1 VKSTTTENLAVAVV
15 EDELRLRELLVRE
28 IIAMG
33 HGAEGFRTA
42 DEAWPRIEAGEFD
55 LLLLDLNLPGMDGM
69 ELFRRVRL
77 APLNVAVVVLT
88 GFGGFDSA
96 VQALRWRA
104 DDYLTKP
111 CTLGDIERVLSGIAA
126 TRESELR
133 AKHLEDLASV
143 GDALQQQRRPGAPI
157 ASGGSPADDS
167 LDIVERQH
175 ILRVLESCCGNK
187 RQAAATLGI
196 SLRTLYNRLSL
207 YAHDDRA
214 GPA

>member
-1 VKSTTTENLAVAVV
+1 MKSTTHANLAVAVV
-15 EDELRLRELLVRE
+15 EDEPRLRELLVRE

-42 DEAWPRIEAGEFD
+42 DEAWPRIEQGDFD

-69 ELFRRVRL
+69 ELFRQVRQ

-111 CTLGDIERVLSGIAA
+111 CTLGDIERVLSRIGAA
-126 TRESELR
+126 RESELR
-133 AKHLEDLASV
+133 AKRLEELASV
-143 GDALQQQRRPGAPI
+143 SDAVRQQRGTSATS
-157 ASGGSPADDS
+157 ATDGSPTAECLDS
-167 LDIVERQH
+167 VERQH
-175 ILRVLESCCGNK
+175 ILRVLESCHGNK

-196 SLRTLYNRLSL
+196 SLRTLYNRLNL
-207 YAHDDRA
+207 YSHDDRTEQV
-214 GPA
+214 

>member
-1 VKSTTTENLAVAVV
+1 VKSHNTTYIVVAVV
-15 EDELRLRELLVRE
+15 EDEPRLRELLVRE

-42 DEAWPRIEAGEFD
+42 DEAWPRIEKGEFD

-69 ELFRRVRL
+69 ELFRRVRHS
-77 APLNVAVVVLT
+77 PLNVAVVVLT

-111 CTLGDIERVLSGIAA
+111 CTLGDIERVLSQIAA
-126 TRESELR
+126 ARGRELR
-133 AKHLEDLASV
+133 AQRLEDLSSA
-143 GDALQQQRRPGAPI
+143 GDAAQPERSTGAARPSD
-157 ASGGSPADDS
+157 SGPAADRLDS
-167 LDIVERQH
+167 VERQH
-175 ILRVLESCCGNK
+175 ILRVLESCGGNK

-207 YAHDDRA
+207 YAHEDRA
-214 GPA
+214 ERA